1 MCLSSIIW
9 DVNFVIS
16 DMHHH
21 HLSHGLFLSR
31 LMQNFDFDDDEDD
44 LNIEEDEDGM
54 LFSYRSHIVGFCFK
68 KHFDGRLYAHA
79 DLLFYHIADEPAYN
93 D

>member
-1 MCLSSIIW
+1 M
-9 DVNFVIS
+9 IS

-21 HLSHGLFLSR
+21 HLSDGLFLSR

-54 LFSYRSHIVGFCFK
+54 IFSYHFHIVGFCFK
-68 KHFDGRLYAHA
+68 KHFDGRL
-79 DLLFYHIADEPAYN
+79 
-93 D
+93 